1 MNALA
6 EKYYKLKTGDGI
18 EELLH
23 QIETRVTDEEFKQ
36 IKKIYKSIIPSTL
49 NSTKLPFQ
57 KAARKQP
64 IVSEI
69 EYPEESD
76 SKELEL
82 EEYIG
87 TYWGNKSLEEFLEYA
102 YIDYNYIDP
111 NAFLITEFG
120 DFDPRVEKASPYP
133 FIASSEEAVMFDYQN
148 ELLQYLSC

>member
-1 MNALA
+1 MTKEDGIKLLEQIIYDEVTHQDYKRVIALA

-64 IVSEI
+64 IVSEMLI
-69 EYPEESD
+69 ILMNQIRRNSNLRSISEHTGAINHLRS
-76 SKELEL
+76 
-82 EEYIG
+82 
-87 TYWGNKSLEEFLEYA
+87 FLSM
-102 YIDYNYIDP
+102 
-111 NAFLITEFG
+111 LISTITILILMLF
-120 DFDPRVEKASPYP
+120 
-133 FIASSEEAVMFDYQN
+133 
-148 ELLQYLSC
+148 